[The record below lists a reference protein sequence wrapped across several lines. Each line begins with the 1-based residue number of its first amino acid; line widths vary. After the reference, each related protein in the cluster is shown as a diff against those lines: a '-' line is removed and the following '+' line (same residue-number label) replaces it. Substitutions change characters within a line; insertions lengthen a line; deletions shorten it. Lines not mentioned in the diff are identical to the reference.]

1 MCQNIPYLA
10 RRSNSATWPTESGLH
25 KTWTCICS
33 WLQKSSLV
41 WKVLLFFV
49 LRRSGNFHFAPHER
63 HDTLVYRAI
72 SSRAARTLRSNLS
85 PSVTQHHGNVS
96 KLLLRYTF
104 WYRKGT
110 NEVWTKQNRIKS
122 GKTLNRGGLHISGR
136 NNDKHFSSTH
146 KKKSRTH
153 QIIHRRSKKKTNP
166 KKRLVSQ
173 HHCVTHPCTAAVAS
187 SLLLEW
193 MPFTIWPAF
202 QLPTPPVCSCVM
214 VLYVMVGWIPQL
226 CQSLLLPRR
235 SEYVH
240 AWARLP
246 PHLPW
251 APGPAFF
258 LF

>member
-10 RRSNSATWPTESGLH
+10 RRSNSAMWPSESGLH

-33 WLQKSSLV
+33 WLQKSTLV
-41 WKVLLFFV
+41 WKVQLFFV
-49 LRRSGNFHFAPHER
+49 RHRSENFRFPLHER

-85 PSVTQHHGNVS
+85 SSVTQHHGNVS
-96 KLLLRYTF
+96 KLLLCYTF
-104 WYRKGT
+104 WYWTGT
-110 NEVWTKQNRIKS
+110 NEVWTKQNRIKLEKNWIEEAFIS
-122 GKTLNRGGLHISGR
+122 VAGTMTSTLAAHIKR
-136 NNDKHFSSTH
+136 QNTQHYTQ
-146 KKKSRTH
+146 KK
-153 QIIHRRSKKKTNP
+153 QKKTP

-173 HHCVTHPCTAAVAS
+173 HQCVTHPCTAAVAS
-187 SLLLEW
+187 SLSLEC

-240 AWARLP
+240 ARARLP

-251 APGPAFF
+251 APGPPFF
-258 LF
+258 FF